1 VRISARKKSNKFK
14 NFNIFK
20 YKYIYITFSKFSPFD
35 VCTKYIMKALFTA
48 ALNFVVEIIKSCYYL
63 RTLICNNGNKYYII
77 LKKIVTAKSD
87 WFHGARRRWRTCD
100 MCLPRLLCTLQHSSQ
115 IKTPLLI
122 EAQSGSKYNKCY

>member
-20 YKYIYITFSKFSPFD
+20 LYIYITFSKFSPFD

-48 ALNFVVEIIKSCYYL
+48 ALNFVVEIIKSCY
-63 RTLICNNGNKYYII
+63 YYII